1 MHIYQ
6 AQPGKIQQQVRKKL
20 QKKKCFQTLKFHS
33 GEEKKKNP
41 KKYKQQTIT
50 LTTAVFQQV
59 DRFYSF
65 KKGILTWQRKWLP
78 FSDARLQP
86 SLRFET

>member
-6 AQPGKIQQQVRKKL
+6 AQPGKIQQQERKKS
-20 QKKKCFQTLKFHS
+20 QKKVFSDLKIS
-33 GEEKKKNP
+33 LWRRKNP

-50 LTTAVFQQV
+50 FTTAVFQQA

-65 KKGILTWQRKWLP
+65 KKGILT
-78 FSDARLQP
+78 
-86 SLRFET
+86 